1 MSFHVGQKVACVDA
15 APYGVWLCG
24 EELVKGAIY
33 TIRAIGPSFGE
44 MAVQL
49 EEVTRITDSIFS
61 RPGVWGYVVRR
72 FRPLTDT
79 KTSTMAWRPE
89 MVDANDD
96 PKDIEARWV
105 ESGRGYCGAFGGG
118 AFGGKS

>member
-1 MSFHVGQKVACVDA
+1 MMDEATALTKWC
-15 APYGVWLCG
+15 P
-24 EELVKGAIY
+24 LVRFKSAETGSGPAFN
-33 TIRAIGPSFGE
+33 RQRVSSDLDDVNCIGS
-44 MAVQL
+44 
-49 EEVTRITDSIFS
+49 
-61 RPGVWGYVVRR
+61 
-72 FRPLTDT
+72 
-79 KTSTMAWRPE
+79 KCMAWRPE